1 LSVYVVAGR
10 LGVAALA
17 AFCVAAAPAP
27 APPTPPPKPTLRPPP
42 GSGAGPTPAASKASN
57 PALARARK
65 LLAASDYPA
74 LAKAAAAA
82 ASYPGVDLP
91 ELREALLLGAIA
103 ALVMGDAAGAR
114 AAVRAALAIGADLA
128 ADLPAETPPR
138 ALVFFDG
145 VLARDGPVA
154 PVRVWLAPGGEA
166 GATAVLVRV
175 VDTEHLVA
183 HVHLYVRKLGDDTY
197 ELRTVAAYDTGAL
210 GAAAVPA
217 PPFEYF
223 LVAET
228 ATHTAVAA
236 AGDAGAPARWPPGAV
251 LERAAAA
258 RAPAAAAGASAAPD
272 AAGAAGGDSP
282 AVGASPPP
290 PADRLTVDRV
300 ARSPLVWIVVGGALA
315 ATLATAL
322 VAELV
327 PFNGR

>member
-1 LSVYVVAGR
+1 M
-10 LGVAALA
+10 
-17 AFCVAAAPAP
+17 P
-27 APPTPPPKPTLRPPP
+27 
-42 GSGAGPTPAASKASN
+42 KASN

-65 LLAASDYPA
+65 LLGASDFPG

-103 ALVMGDAAGAR
+103 HLVMGDAAGAR
-114 AAVRAALAIGADLA
+114 AALRAALAVGADLA
-128 ADLPAETPPR
+128 ADLPADTPPR

-145 VLARDGPVA
+145 VVARDGPVA
-154 PVRVWLAPGGEA
+154 PVRVWLVPGGEP
-166 GATAVLVRV
+166 GGPSGPAVLVRV
-175 VDTEHLVA
+175 DDTEHVVA
-183 HVHLYVRKLGDDTY
+183 HVHLYVRKPGDDTY
-197 ELRTVAAYDTGAL
+197 ELRTVAADEPGAL

-228 ATHTAVAA
+228 ATHTAVAT
-236 AGDAGAPARWPPGAV
+236 AGEAGAPARWPPGAV
-251 LERAAAA
+251 LASAGAL
-258 RAPAAAAGASAAPD
+258 RAPAV
-272 AAGAAGGDSP
+272 
-282 AVGASPPP
+282 VGASGAERATAAPA

-327 PFNGR
+327 TFNGR